1 MVQLMVPKD
10 IMVQALQDMG
20 HSVPQLEQQLQS
32 IAWDVVEA
40 ASVVEADRMHVEP
53 PENP

>member
-40 ASVVEADRMHVEP
+40 ASAKVTVLAVP
-53 PENP
+53 GS